1 MGLSVTD
8 YRRQLQ
14 QLLPQGAAWP
24 REPEAVLT
32 ALLDALA
39 AELVRID
46 DYLVALVDEM
56 LPNTTT
62 ELLSEWETITG
73 LPGVCS
79 DEVRTTPEAR
89 RIDIMGKLA
98 ASGGASRDYFIQ
110 IAATYGVEVSI
121 QEFHPFRAGIATA
134 GDALWNGDWPFTW
147 RVRVPGLSDA
157 DGSRVVLECLFNAI
171 KPAHTIVIFDYTT
184 PTLMRLASG
193 AVLRMAGGTV
203 LNTRE
208 TLSA

>member
-1 MGLSVTD
+1 MGLSATD

-32 ALLDALA
+32 ALLDGLA
-39 AELVRID
+39 AELARAD
-46 DYLVALVDEM
+46 AYLVELVDQM
-56 LPNTTT
+56 LPDTTT
-62 ELLSEWETITG
+62 DLLAEWEAITG
-73 LPGVCS
+73 LPGACS

-89 RIDIMGKLA
+89 RTDIMGKLA
-98 ASGGASRDYFIQ
+98 ASGGASRAYFIQ

-121 QEFHPFRAGIATA
+121 QEFHPFRTGIATA

-157 DGSRVVLECLFNAI
+157 DGSRVVLECLFASI

-184 PTLMRLASG
+184 PSLLTLASG
-193 AVLRMAGGTV
+193 AALRMANGAV

-208 TLSA
+208 TLSV